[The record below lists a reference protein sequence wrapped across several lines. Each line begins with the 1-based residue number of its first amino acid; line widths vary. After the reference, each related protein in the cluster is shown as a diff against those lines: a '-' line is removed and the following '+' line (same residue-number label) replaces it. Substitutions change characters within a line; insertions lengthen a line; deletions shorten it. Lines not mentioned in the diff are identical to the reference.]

1 MRLLLI
7 AVCLFFTNAFASD
20 YTRVVG
26 HGPTVETAKENAFR
40 EAIMIRVGTVVLSE
54 RESTI
59 NNLKRD
65 DISVYSAGYVNDY
78 KIISVERYGS
88 TVKVTVDVLV
98 ADSKLVNQRLNSGT
112 TINTING
119 DNAFTNYKTF
129 IDQKLK
135 ADRLIKS
142 VLSSYPNN
150 AYIVEQSPYQIGVDS
165 FRNAILTVQ
174 YKLKWNYDYIIAF
187 NELMS
192 LVEDSKYGML
202 EHAPSNVII
211 LGKNPKD
218 FVLGE
223 KKHYKFSDILL
234 LDRIKD
240 SMTYGREVKL
250 KLSMSDINFN
260 NLISQ
265 CFNVN
270 KTYFSVGNPRSLVLY
285 GNTKEEGVLQLRIP
299 VEYNNVIQ
307 RASNIQVSVVPY
319 NQC

>member
-20 YTRVVG
+20 YIRVVG
-26 HGPTVETAKENAFR
+26 HGPTVEAAKENAFR

-78 KIISVERYGS
+78 KIISVEKHTT
-88 TVKVTVDVLV
+88 TVKITVDVLV

-119 DNAFTNYKTF
+119 DKAFTSYKTF

-135 ADRLIKS
+135 ADKLVKT
-142 VLSSYPNN
+142 VLSSYPTN

-174 YKLKWNYDYIIAF
+174 YKLKWNYDYIVAF

-250 KLSMSDINFN
+250 KLSMSDTNFN

-285 GNTKEEGVLQLRIP
+285 GNIKEEGVLQLRIP
-299 VEYNNVIQ
+299 VEYNNIIQ

>member
-20 YTRVVG
+20 YIRVVG
-26 HGPTVETAKENAFR
+26 HGPTVEAAKENAFR

-78 KIISVERYGS
+78 KIISVEKHTT
-88 TVKVTVDVLV
+88 TVKITVDVLV

-142 VLSSYPNN
+142 VLSSYPTN
-150 AYIVEQSPYQIGVDS
+150 AYIVEQSPYLLGVDS

-174 YKLKWNYDYIIAF
+174 YKLKWNYDYIVAF

-299 VEYNNVIQ
+299 VEYNNIIQ

>member
-20 YTRVVG
+20 YIRVVG
-26 HGPTVETAKENAFR
+26 HGPTVEAAKENAFR

-78 KIISVERYGS
+78 KIISVEKHTT
-88 TVKVTVDVLV
+88 TVKITVDVLV

-119 DNAFTNYKTF
+119 DKAFTSYKTF

-135 ADRLIKS
+135 ADKLVKT
-142 VLSSYPNN
+142 VLSSYPTN

-174 YKLKWNYDYIIAF
+174 YKLKWNYDYIVAF

-250 KLSMSDINFN
+250 KLSMSDTSFN

-299 VEYNNVIQ
+299 VEYNNIIQ

>member
-20 YTRVVG
+20 YIRVVG
-26 HGPTVETAKENAFR
+26 HGPTVEAAKENAFR

-78 KIISVERYGS
+78 KIISVEKHTT
-88 TVKVTVDVLV
+88 TVKITVDVLV

-119 DNAFTNYKTF
+119 DKAFTSYKTF

-135 ADRLIKS
+135 ADKLVKT
-142 VLSSYPNN
+142 VLSSYPTN

-174 YKLKWNYDYIIAF
+174 YKLKWNYDYIVAF

-223 KKHYKFSDILL
+223 KKHYKFSDILF

-250 KLSMSDINFN
+250 KLSMSDTSFN

-299 VEYNNVIQ
+299 VEYNNIIQ